1 MALCGVKFKAHPT
14 HEQKRVLSQ
23 WMGAGRFIY
32 NAKVAEHEY
41 FRTFKAHSL
50 ALVGV
55 PVPVDQ
61 CYAQFKTEQTLWLKD
76 IPSQVLRNAAYRWR
90 EAYQRHLVGLAER
103 PVRKRKGNR
112 DSVWLTSELFELNPQ
127 RDEQTGD
134 VTGYQLVIGT
144 KTNQIGALSFDARRE
159 FQSPNSITVSR
170 RNGEYFVSFNYED
183 GQEVATEEEL
193 QAEYSQMDEAS
204 LDPITVGLD
213 RGVVIPVYPSEGEP
227 FEFTPEQKHT
237 LDHCD
242 RHINRQQKRLSRQVK
257 GSRRRERTRRKLA
270 RYHARKADVRRDFAH
285 QTSHRLATSDHQ
297 IFVVEDL
304 KIKNMTASPTPQ
316 PTADGSGYEPNGAT
330 AKAGLNRSILAVAW
344 GMVVTFLKYKALR
357 RRKLVISVSPHQ
369 SSQECVRSV
378 YPKWDF
384 PRDG

>member
-127 RDEQTGD
+127 RDEQTG
-134 VTGYQLVIGT
+134 Y
-144 KTNQIGALSFDARRE
+144 
-159 FQSPNSITVSR
+159 
-170 RNGEYFVSFNYED
+170 
-183 GQEVATEEEL
+183 
-193 QAEYSQMDEAS
+193 
-204 LDPITVGLD
+204 
-213 RGVVIPVYPSEGEP
+213 
-227 FEFTPEQKHT
+227 
-237 LDHCD
+237 
-242 RHINRQQKRLSRQVK
+242 
-257 GSRRRERTRRKLA
+257 
-270 RYHARKADVRRDFAH
+270 RD
-285 QTSHRLATSDHQ
+285 
-297 IFVVEDL
+297 
-304 KIKNMTASPTPQ
+304 
-316 PTADGSGYEPNGAT
+316 
-330 AKAGLNRSILAVAW
+330 
-344 GMVVTFLKYKALR
+344 
-357 RRKLVISVSPHQ
+357 
-369 SSQECVRSV
+369 
-378 YPKWDF
+378 
-384 PRDG
+384 